1 MHPIIN
7 LLIIFV
13 QIHFMKGFIMSIKE
27 RIQDLCKAKHVSMNS
42 VETTLGFGKGY
53 LSKLGTTKPN
63 SEKLEKIANYFNV
76 SLDYIITGKV
86 QNQTST
92 PSYKKYENLRD
103 RHGFKNADVARKA
116 NIPKSTF
123 SDWKSGRSK
132 PGLQKLQKIANIFDV
147 NIDYLITENNS
158 SKNISST
165 ININDELKHLKTL
178 LTNKNLRP
186 LYYDDKLADEDSLD
200 LLSKHIDLMLAL
212 IQNELKTK

>member
-1 MHPIIN
+1 
-7 LLIIFV
+7 
-13 QIHFMKGFIMSIKE
+13 MSIKE
-27 RIQDLCKAKHVSMNS
+27 RIQDLCKANHASMNS
-42 VETTLGFGKGY
+42 VEETLGFGKGY

-92 PSYKKYENLRD
+92 PSYKKYEKLRN

-147 NIDYLITENNS
+147 NIDYLITEDNS
-158 SKNISST
+158 SKNFSST

-186 LYYDDKLADEDSLD
+186 LYYDDKPADEDSLD

-212 IQNELKTK
+212 IQNELKTNNSYFI